1 MDNMDSTF
9 LKTESTSYPWIQ
21 VWFRRKMRIT
31 KVEILSGEEPLMNLE
46 VRVGDDDLSGTDG
59 DTRMTGNTRC
69 GMYYGPTL
77 VEQQWVTVD
86 CGLPRGLKGKYLTLQ
101 LLERFGGNTPLEI
114 SQVDIFGWGRTCGN
128 EDPDE

>member
-1 MDNMDSTF
+1 M
-9 LKTESTSYPWIQ
+9 
-21 VWFRRKMRIT
+21 T
-31 KVEILSGEEPLMNLE
+31 KVEILSGEEPLINLE
-46 VRVGDDDLSGTDG
+46 VRVGDDDLLGTSGDA
-59 DTRMTGNTRC
+59 RMTENNRC

-77 VEQQWVTVD
+77 VDQQWVEVD

-114 SQVDIFGWGRTCGN
+114 SQVDIFGWGRTCSN